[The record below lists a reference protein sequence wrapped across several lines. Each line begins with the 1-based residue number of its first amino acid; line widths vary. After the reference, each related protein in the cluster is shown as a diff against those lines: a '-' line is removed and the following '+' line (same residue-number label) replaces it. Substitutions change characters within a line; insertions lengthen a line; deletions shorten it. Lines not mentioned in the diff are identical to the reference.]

1 MDLLEKGII
10 ERCQSNWSSGLH
22 LQPKPDGTYRP
33 CGDFRQLNEKT
44 LTDTYPIP
52 HLRYFTA
59 KLNGAKVFSKVDLT
73 KAYHQIPIKKEDRH
87 KTAITTPWGLFQFRR
102 LAMGLCNAAQSFQKM
117 IEDVLRDISGVFVY
131 LDDILVY
138 TQTEAEHE
146 RVLRELFSRLRDNGM
161 AISPEKTILG
171 AEQVN
176 FVGYLDANGIA
187 PLGDKVKAITGTN
200 GLYRT
205 RT

>member
-1 MDLLEKGII
+1 M
-10 ERCQSNWSSGLH
+10 
-22 LQPKPDGTYRP
+22 
-33 CGDFRQLNEKT
+33 
-44 LTDTYPIP
+44 
-52 HLRYFTA
+52 
-59 KLNGAKVFSKVDLT
+59 FSKVDLT

-171 AEQVN
+171 SRASQLRRVPRQRQRN
-176 FVGYLDANGIA
+176 HTTRRQSQGHHRLPKANHTKTN
-187 PLGDKVKAITGTN
+187 PSVLRPDQLLQGTPPTS
-200 GLYRT
+200 GTHHAATLHCR
-205 RT
+205 